1 VVSKVQKV
9 FLNKHMQKTIY
20 TPQKNISI
28 TSLFF
33 EIFNGLKKG
42 NQLAYRFFIRDLKA
56 SYEKSIL
63 GYFWIFIPPL
73 VTSVIWILLNANNII
88 QVNDVPMRY
97 SAYCLTGSM
106 IWGIFAESVLKPLQ
120 RYKSSMGIMVKLNFP
135 REAVVLASVY
145 DLVWG
150 ILIRLVILVPLLYFL
165 GYNPGIHTFY
175 AFLSMVIV
183 SFIGLSIG
191 LVITPLGLL
200 FNDVSRII
208 TMGLPLLMYLSPV
221 LYPISGRVF
230 FARFMNFNPIASW
243 LEFTR
248 SFLGS
253 YHYTNSFNLVF
264 WIFLGLIMFLLSMVL
279 LKITLPIIVERSGS

>member
-1 VVSKVQKV
+1 
-9 FLNKHMQKTIY
+9 MPKTIY
-20 TPQKNISI
+20 TSQKNISFI
-28 TSLFF
+28 DSFF
-33 EIFNGLKKG
+33 EILHGLKKG

-56 SYEKSIL
+56 SYEKSFL

-73 VTSVIWILLNANNII
+73 VTSLIWILLNANSII
-88 QVNDVPMRY
+88 QVNNVPMRY

-120 RYKSSMGIMVKLNFP
+120 RYKSSIGIMVKLNFP
-135 REAVVLASVY
+135 REAVVLASIY

-150 ILIRLVILVPLLYFL
+150 ILIRLLILVPLLNFL
-165 GYNPGIHTFY
+165 GYNPGAHTFY
-175 AFLSMVIV
+175 AFLAMLVV

-191 LVITPLGLL
+191 LILTPLGLL
-200 FNDVSRII
+200 FNDISRMI

-230 FARFMNFNPIASW
+230 FVRFIDFNPVASW

-248 SFLGS
+248 SILGN
-253 YHYTNSFNLVF
+253 YHYSNSFFLFF
-264 WIFLGLIMFLLSMVL
+264 WIFLGLLMFLLSLIL
-279 LKITLPIIVERSGS
+279 LKITLPIIIERSGS

>member
-1 VVSKVQKV
+1 
-9 FLNKHMQKTIY
+9 MQKTIY

-28 TSLFF
+28 ISLFF

-42 NQLAYRFFIRDLKA
+42 NQLAFRFFIRDLKA
-56 SYEKSIL
+56 GYEKSIL

-73 VTSVIWILLNANNII
+73 VTSLIWILLNVNNII
-88 QVNDVPMRY
+88 QVKNVPMRY

-106 IWGIFAESVLKPLQ
+106 IWGIFAESVSKPLQ

-135 REAVVLASVY
+135 REAVVLASIY

-150 ILIRLVILVPLLYFL
+150 ILIRLLVLVPLLYFF
-165 GYNPGIHTFY
+165 GYKPGVHTFL
-175 AFLSMVIV
+175 AFLSMLVV

-191 LVITPLGLL
+191 LVTTPLGLL
-200 FNDVSRII
+200 FNDISRLI

-221 LYPISGRVF
+221 LYPISGKGF
-230 FARFMNFNPIASW
+230 FITFMNFNPVASW

-248 SFLGS
+248 SILGS
-253 YHYTNSFNLVF
+253 YHYESSFFLIFWFVF
-264 WIFLGLIMFLLSMVL
+264 ALFMFLLSLVL
-279 LKITLPIIVERSGS
+279 LKITLPIIIERSGS